1 MTTTPQAATAA
12 PEPAAKAPETDAPW
26 LESTGQAAATGPK
39 LSLFDILIILAHQR
53 RLIVKSML
61 VCALLGLLLSFLV
74 PKMYESYVTF
84 LPPAQTAT
92 RGTSVSDI
100 SAALSAAAGT
110 SFKSA
115 EDFWTSVLK
124 GRTITDRV
132 VNMFNL
138 KQEYHAPTMSSAEGA
153 LRSRVTF
160 DIDKAGL
167 ISIYVKDKNAQRAA
181 DIANG
186 YIIAMHAAMSDMAVE
201 DADQRMAFFDSQV
214 NAERGKLADAEKDMM
229 TVQKKTGVIALGGQ
243 TSEAIS
249 QIGDLRARIT
259 EKTVELEGLRT
270 SATEQNP
277 EVQRLKSEI
286 GADQS
291 ALSRLENEQTK
302 PAIGDISATQVPQAT
317 LDYIRA
323 ARELRYHESLYDAL
337 GKQVEAARMDIARSA
352 PMIQVVDAAV
362 PADHPSN
369 LRRRVWILVGA
380 LVGFFL
386 GLGFGVLRYFYRQT
400 RATPDGRRKLDE
412 LTAAVRGGK

>member
-1 MTTTPQAATAA
+1 MTTTPQALAAA
-12 PEPAAKAPETDAPW
+12 PEAEAKAPETDAPW
-26 LESTGQAAATGPK
+26 LESAAPAAGPK

-53 RLIVKSML
+53 RLIVKTMV
-61 VCALLGLLLSFLV
+61 VCGVLGLLLSYLSS
-74 PKMYESYVTF
+74 KMYQSYVTF
-84 LPPAQTAT
+84 LPPAQSAT
-92 RGTSVSDI
+92 RGASVGDI
-100 SAALSAAAGT
+100 SAALSAASGT

-124 GRTITDRV
+124 GRTISDRV
-132 VNMFNL
+132 VTMFNL
-138 KQEYHAPTMSSAEGA
+138 KQEYHAPTMSSADAA
-153 LRSRVTF
+153 LRSHVSF

-167 ISIYVKDKNAQRAA
+167 ISIFVKDKNAQRAA

-186 YIIAMHAAMSDMAVE
+186 YITAMHASMSDMAVE
-201 DADQRMAFFDSQV
+201 DANQRMAFFDSQV
-214 NAERGKLADAEKDMM
+214 NAERGKLADAEKEMM
-229 TVQKKTGVIALGGQ
+229 TVQKQTGVIALGGQ

-270 SATEQNP
+270 SATELNP

-286 GADQS
+286 GADQT
-291 ALSRLENEQTK
+291 ALSRLENEQNK
-302 PAIGDISATQVPQAT
+302 PEIGDISATQVPQAT

-352 PMIQVVDAAV
+352 PMIQVVDTAV
-362 PADHPSN
+362 PADHPAG
-369 LRRRVWILVGA
+369 LGRPLWILAGMF
-380 LVGFFL
+380 VGFFL
-386 GLGFGVLRYFYRQT
+386 GLGFGVLRHFYRQMK
-400 RATPDGRRKLDE
+400 ATPEGRRKLDE